1 MFFWSYRKKT
11 IIILLKPF
19 FIGPQSTIIYKLTSD
34 LAGPAKP
41 IWTLRSQSSSYPP
54 MLFLQYQNIVSVSD
68 SPECQM
74 ACTLVPM
81 YKENGG
87 MLVYVVLFVK
97 PTFRV
102 QKPWL
107 FLTCSLATNS
117 FLAAHHFCG
126 LLQKMQLTKFVRT
139 SCVWRQKSAWRWIVF
154 ATLHKSCSYSQTY
167 SVQILQIKERVKSL
181 VEMGGWCEE

>member
-1 MFFWSYRKKT
+1 MFFWSYHKKT

-19 FIGPQSTIIYKLTSD
+19 FIGPQSTIVYTYIDIWSCR
-34 LAGPAKP
+34 AKP
-41 IWTLRSQSSSYPP
+41 IWTSRPKKPNNQSPSYPP
-54 MLFLQYQNIVSVSD
+54 MLFLHYQNIVSAAVGC
-68 SPECQM
+68 ECQTT
-74 ACTLVPM
+74 CTLVPM
-81 YKENGG
+81 YKENGSL
-87 MLVYVVLFVK
+87 LVYVVLFVK

-167 SVQILQIKERVKSL
+167 TLCRSCK
-181 VEMGGWCEE
+181 